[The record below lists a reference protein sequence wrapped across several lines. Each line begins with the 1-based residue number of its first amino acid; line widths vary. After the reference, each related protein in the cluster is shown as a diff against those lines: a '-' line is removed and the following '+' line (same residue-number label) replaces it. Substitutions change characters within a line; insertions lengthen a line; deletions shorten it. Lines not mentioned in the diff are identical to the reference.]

1 MSHEPR
7 RKFSVKE
14 VGNMAYSVEDAGKR
28 VEELRKEIEE
38 HNYRYYVL
46 DRPVIEDSEFDRLM
60 RELDKLE
67 KDFPELV
74 TPYSPTQRVGGKAS
88 ERFRKV
94 VHSVPMLSLANA
106 FGEGE
111 LRDFDRRVRSAVNG
125 PVEYVVEFKIDGL
138 SVALQ
143 YRDGVFYRGAT
154 RGDGVVGEDV
164 TANLRTIKTIPLR
177 LKQNLTLEARGEVYI
192 SQQGFEEL
200 NRRQEDLGLAVFAN
214 PRNAAAGS
222 LRQLDP
228 GVTASRPLDILIFN
242 LEYIE
247 GRETGSHSEGLDLLS
262 ELGFKVSPMYD
273 VCTDIGDV
281 IEKCLYWQEQR
292 DRLDFE
298 IDGIVIKVNSIRQRE
313 VLGATSKN
321 PRWAVA
327 YKFPAQAKTTVVR
340 DIIIQVGRT
349 GALTPTAL
357 LEPVRISGST
367 VSRATLHN
375 EDYIRDKDIRIG
387 DTVLVKKA
395 GEIIPE
401 VVEVLK
407 EHRTGKEKVFD
418 MPDRCPECGSEAMR
432 IEGEAATRCTGISC
446 PAKTRRSIIHFV
458 SRDAMDIS
466 GLGPSII
473 EQLLDEGLIKD
484 ASDLYYLKDRSGQLE
499 NLERMG
505 KKSVENLLN
514 AIEASKDRG
523 LSRVITSLGIPY
535 VGSRAAALLA
545 RHFGSMDR
553 LMEAGKEEL
562 MEVPEIG
569 DKMADSIRTFLNQ
582 EQNLKFINNLKESGV
597 KMTEDRAADAAPGK
611 FSGQTFVLTGTL
623 GKYTRNEAAEIIE
636 RLGGK
641 VSGSVSKKTDYVV
654 AGENP
659 GSKLDKARNLGV
671 KVIGE
676 REFDELIGY

>member
-1 MSHEPR
+1 
-7 RKFSVKE
+7 
-14 VGNMAYSVEDAGKR
+14 MAYSVEDAGKR

>member
-1 MSHEPR
+1 M
-7 RKFSVKE
+7 KE
-14 VGNMAYSVEDAGKR
+14 VESMTHSVEDAGKR

-38 HNYRYYVL
+38 HNYRYHVL

-60 RELDKLE
+60 RELNKLE

-74 TPYSPTQRVGGKAS
+74 TPYSPTQRVGGRAS
-88 ERFRKV
+88 EKFRKV

-106 FGEGE
+106 FNEGE
-111 LRDFDRRVRSAVNG
+111 LRDFDRRVRSAVDG
-125 PVEYVVEFKIDGL
+125 PVEYAVEFKIDGL

-192 SQQGFEEL
+192 SQKGFEEL
-200 NRRQEDLGLAVFAN
+200 NSRQEDLGLPVFAN

-228 GVTASRPLDILIFN
+228 SVTASRPLDILIFN

-247 GRETGSHSEGLDLLS
+247 GRETGSHSEGLDLLA

-273 VCTDIGDV
+273 ACTDIEDV

-313 VLGATSKN
+313 MLGTTSKN

-340 DIIIQVGRT
+340 DIIVQVGRT

-367 VSRATLHN
+367 VGRATLHN
-375 EDYIRDKDIRIG
+375 QDYIRDKDIRIG

-473 EQLLDEGLIKD
+473 EQLLGEGFIKD
-484 ASDLYYLKDRSGQLE
+484 ASDLYYLKNKSDQLE
-499 NLERMG
+499 GLERMG

-514 AIEASKDRG
+514 AIETSKDRG
-523 LSRVITSLGIPY
+523 LSRVITALGIPY

-553 LMEAGKEEL
+553 LMGAGKEEL
-562 MEVPEIG
+562 TEVPEIG
-569 DKMADSIRTFLNQ
+569 DKMAESIRTFFNQ
-582 EQNLKFINNLKESGV
+582 EQNLKFINNLKASGV
-597 KMTEDRAADAAPGK
+597 RMTEDSAAGDAPGK

-623 GKYTRNEAAEIIE
+623 ERYTRNEAAEIIE

-659 GSKLDKARNLGV
+659 GSKLDKAKKLGV
-671 KVIGE
+671 KVVGE